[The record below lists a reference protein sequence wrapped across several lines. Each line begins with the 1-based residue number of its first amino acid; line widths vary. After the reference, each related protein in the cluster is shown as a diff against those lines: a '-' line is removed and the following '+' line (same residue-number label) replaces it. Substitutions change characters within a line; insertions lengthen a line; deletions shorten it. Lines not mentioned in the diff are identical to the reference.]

1 MWSLTSRILACCL
14 PMMGAIEEAVAS
26 SVSATSPPP
35 SSYANHSEAL
45 SYYLAEV
52 DSGLQA
58 QCLVCH
64 KEGGVAPQAGARL
77 VLGRDAESNHDVF
90 TQLLGSAETTQASTD
105 ADVIAFVERFYVV
118 VLGRASDPTGLDGW
132 FSALKAGTL
141 SGGDVAEAFF
151 LSTEYRN
158 HNTSDEEFVE
168 TLYRAFFNRDSDAGG
183 KRGWL
188 AALQNG
194 YSRADVINGFSG
206 SAEFAALATS
216 YGIKATKQDVEA
228 SEERG
233 AVDSQWVLAKVVGQ
247 EGHGGGSVLTPASTL
262 YKALETYL
270 GMLEPLPTSDNKE
283 PIWNLYDRE
292 RTDFIFDGIEKDNCP
307 EPDVTYINEFIDVDR
322 DGDSDILVGFKC
334 FRQYYLGERPDG
346 TWVKDQLT
354 FDPWK
359 GYVADSYLAVLI
371 NNDGEFEIDQSI
383 FSGEYP
389 VYDSSLTIQ
398 HAAVEDLNSDGYPD
412 VLFRGHWDNSINMII
427 NQYWFPHEPQR
438 QFESLEN
445 GDQGWAMAQQSVMLS
460 DGQGQYKIHEL
471 GMLDGTAGIFWMKDE
486 LGETYVWHVGELMTL
501 RKEARELYSQSAFEF
516 RPTVAKVTKSGDLI
530 DVTDKYLITQYPD
543 WMDYGYDEWSKDNFA
558 SRKETTW
565 MCFTH
570 NKPDLISSDNNNSRK
585 PACDIPTNNFSQ
597 KHGQNHQGKFYADGL
612 TPVNTFAATQGQ
624 YNPDAYHCFQFSGDQ
639 AQERAACWAEYFSE
653 LKQVPTVEIIEMNS
667 ERGLEVTHTS
677 YTEVQFMLIDL
688 PDGTQRLEKFTKVG
702 DNWIMAFLSMGVRA
716 HESLGETAVV
726 NSITGVVLDPGV
738 EPQDILEPYLA
749 TTEWLLESQ
758 NSYWEQRFWYYNE
771 FEADSI
777 YDTLNNAGICLDFIV
792 SVEPEDCVNPA
803 SYISNWWL
811 RGENSGA
818 MSLSLG
824 YVLKDRGLKNSEVFT
839 GLQMPTEAQWEFVDI
854 DNDGDADIH
863 THNGSYRLPDNA
875 LYINTDNQVVALSNS
890 DFWLD
895 VAWEDRESDY
905 HEYVLKVTDDVAN
918 GGYFSDA
925 EWFLSQKPKKPEFAD
940 VNGDG
945 ILDYAAIKGRNAA
958 NDDVSMGPYLEVI
971 YGK

>member
-1 MWSLTSRILACCL
+1 VRALLPSWLVSCLTFLLLATLSLSPLRAEEISGDPTLSTNSATKITEAYIGLLGRAPDPAGLAYWAAELDALVASGQNPDIALKKLTNDITMGQEWLNGIGAYDGRSQDGAESIVAQMYFNLFDRPATAADLAYWSQELTSGRVTESGMVVLLIQGAQSRANKDSEVLGYKLDAATYYAQHVPQGNFL
-14 PMMGAIEEAVAS
+14 PEEAEQAVA
-26 SVSATSPPP
+26 
-35 SSYANHSEAL
+35 
-45 SYYLAEV
+45 
-52 DSGLQA
+52 
-58 QCLVCH
+58 
-64 KEGGVAPQAGARL
+64 
-77 VLGRDAESNHDVF
+77 DVF
-90 TQLLGSAETTQASTD
+90 NELTLAKSFESTD
-105 ADVIAFVERFYVV
+105 ALI
-118 VLGRASDPTGLDGW
+118 
-132 FSALKAGTL
+132 
-141 SGGDVAEAFF
+141 
-151 LSTEYRN
+151 
-158 HNTSDEEFVE
+158 
-168 TLYRAFFNRDSDAGG
+168 
-183 KRGWL
+183 
-188 AALQNG
+188 
-194 YSRADVINGFSG
+194 
-206 SAEFAALATS
+206 
-216 YGIKATKQDVEA
+216 
-228 SEERG
+228 SEE
-233 AVDSQWVLAKVVGQ
+233 WT
-247 EGHGGGSVLTPASTL
+247 TPVSNNTP
-262 YKALETYL
+262 
-270 GMLEPLPTSDNKE
+270 MWD
-283 PIWNLYDRE
+283 LYDRA

-346 TWVKDQLT
+346 SLVKDQLT
-354 FDPWK
+354 YDPWK

-383 FSGEYP
+383 FGGEYP

-398 HAAVEDLNSDGYPD
+398 HAAVDDLNSDGYPD

-438 QFESLEN
+438 QSESLEN
-445 GDQGWAMAQQSVMLS
+445 GDQAWAMAQQSVMLS

-471 GMLDGTAGIFWMKDE
+471 GMLDGTAGIFWMTDE

-516 RPTVAKVTKSGDLI
+516 RPTVAKVTQSGDLI

-726 NSITGVVLDPGV
+726 NSITGVVLDQGV

-749 TTEWLLESQ
+749 TTEWLLESR

-777 YDTLNNAGICLDFIV
+777 YDTLNNAEICLDFIV
-792 SVEPEDCVNPA
+792 SVEPEDCANPA
-803 SYISNWWL
+803 DYISNWWH

-824 YVLKDRGLKNSEVFT
+824 YVLNDRGLEGSEVFT

-854 DNDGDADIH
+854 DSDGDADIH

-875 LYINTDNQVVALSNS
+875 LYINTDNQDVALSNS
-890 DFWLD
+890 DFWQD

-905 HEYVLKVTDDVAN
+905 HEYVLKVTDDVAT

>member
-1 MWSLTSRILACCL
+1 MRSLFPSCLASCLTFLLLATLSLSPLRAEEISGDPTLATNSATKITEAYIGLLGRAPDPAGLAYWAAELDALVASGQNPDIALKKLTNDITMSQEWLNGIGAYDGRSQDGAESIVAQMYLNLFDRPATAADLAYWSQELTSGRVTESGMVVLLIQGAQSRANKDSEVLGYKLDAATYYAQHVPQGNFL
-14 PMMGAIEEAVAS
+14 PKEAEQAVA
-26 SVSATSPPP
+26 
-35 SSYANHSEAL
+35 
-45 SYYLAEV
+45 
-52 DSGLQA
+52 
-58 QCLVCH
+58 
-64 KEGGVAPQAGARL
+64 
-77 VLGRDAESNHDVF
+77 DVF
-90 TQLLGSAETTQASTD
+90 NELTLVKSFESTD
-105 ADVIAFVERFYVV
+105 ALI
-118 VLGRASDPTGLDGW
+118 
-132 FSALKAGTL
+132 
-141 SGGDVAEAFF
+141 
-151 LSTEYRN
+151 
-158 HNTSDEEFVE
+158 
-168 TLYRAFFNRDSDAGG
+168 
-183 KRGWL
+183 
-188 AALQNG
+188 
-194 YSRADVINGFSG
+194 
-206 SAEFAALATS
+206 
-216 YGIKATKQDVEA
+216 
-228 SEERG
+228 SEEW
-233 AVDSQWVLAKVVGQ
+233 S
-247 EGHGGGSVLTPASTL
+247 TPVSNNTP
-262 YKALETYL
+262 
-270 GMLEPLPTSDNKE
+270 MWD
-283 PIWNLYDRE
+283 LYDRE

-346 TWVKDQLT
+346 SLVKDQLT
-354 FDPWK
+354 YDPWK

-383 FSGEYP
+383 FGGEYP

-398 HAAVEDLNSDGYPD
+398 HAAVDDLNSDGYPD

-427 NQYWFPHEPQR
+427 NQYWFPNEPQR
-438 QFESLEN
+438 QFESLES

-471 GMLDGTAGIFWMKDE
+471 GMLDGTAGIFWMTDE

-612 TPVNTFAATQGQ
+612 TPVNTFAASLEQ

-639 AQERAACWAEYFSE
+639 VQERAACWAEYFSE

-726 NSITGVVLDPGV
+726 NSITGVVLDQGV

-758 NSYWEQRFWYYNE
+758 NSHWEQRFWYYNE

-777 YDTLNNAGICLDFIV
+777 YDTLNNAEICLDFIV
-792 SVEPEDCVNPA
+792 SVEPEDCANPA
-803 SYISNWWL
+803 DYISNWWH

-824 YVLKDRGLKNSEVFT
+824 YVLNDRGLEGSEVFT
-839 GLQMPTEAQWEFVDI
+839 GLQMPTEAQWEFIDI

-875 LYINTDNQVVALSNS
+875 LYINTDNKEVALSNS
-890 DFWLD
+890 DFWQD

-905 HEYVLKVTDDVAN
+905 HEYVLKVTDDVAT

>member
-1 MWSLTSRILACCL
+1 MRALLPSWLVSCLTFLLLATLSLSPLRAEEISGDPTLSTNSATKITEAYIGLLGRAPDPAGLAYWTAELDALVASGQNPDIALKKLTNDITMGQEWLNGIGAYDGRSQDGAESIVAQMYFNLFDRPATAADLAYWSQELTSGRVTESGMVVLLIQGAQSRANKDSEVLGYKLDAATYYAQHVPQGNFL
-14 PMMGAIEEAVAS
+14 PEEAEQAVA
-26 SVSATSPPP
+26 
-35 SSYANHSEAL
+35 
-45 SYYLAEV
+45 
-52 DSGLQA
+52 
-58 QCLVCH
+58 
-64 KEGGVAPQAGARL
+64 
-77 VLGRDAESNHDVF
+77 DVF
-90 TQLLGSAETTQASTD
+90 NELTLAKSFESTD
-105 ADVIAFVERFYVV
+105 ALI
-118 VLGRASDPTGLDGW
+118 
-132 FSALKAGTL
+132 
-141 SGGDVAEAFF
+141 
-151 LSTEYRN
+151 
-158 HNTSDEEFVE
+158 
-168 TLYRAFFNRDSDAGG
+168 
-183 KRGWL
+183 
-188 AALQNG
+188 
-194 YSRADVINGFSG
+194 
-206 SAEFAALATS
+206 
-216 YGIKATKQDVEA
+216 
-228 SEERG
+228 SEE
-233 AVDSQWVLAKVVGQ
+233 WT
-247 EGHGGGSVLTPASTL
+247 TPVSNNTP
-262 YKALETYL
+262 
-270 GMLEPLPTSDNKE
+270 MWD
-283 PIWNLYDRE
+283 LYDRA

-346 TWVKDQLT
+346 SLVKDQLT
-354 FDPWK
+354 YDPWK

-383 FSGEYP
+383 FGGEYP

-398 HAAVEDLNSDGYPD
+398 HAAVDDLNSDGYPD

-438 QFESLEN
+438 QSESLEN
-445 GDQGWAMAQQSVMLS
+445 GDQAWAMAQQSVMLS

-471 GMLDGTAGIFWMKDE
+471 GMLDGTAGIFWMTDE

-543 WMDYGYDEWSKDNFA
+543 WMDYGYDEWSKDDFS

-726 NSITGVVLDPGV
+726 NSITGVVLDQGV

-749 TTEWLLESQ
+749 TTEWLLESR

-777 YDTLNNAGICLDFIV
+777 YDTLNNAEICLDFIV
-792 SVEPEDCVNPA
+792 SVEPEDCANPA
-803 SYISNWWL
+803 DYISNWWH

-824 YVLKDRGLKNSEVFT
+824 YVLNDRGLEGSEVFT
-839 GLQMPTEAQWEFVDI
+839 GLQMPTEAQWEFIDI
-854 DNDGDADIH
+854 DSDGDADIH

-875 LYINTDNQVVALSNS
+875 LYINTDNQDVALSNS
-890 DFWLD
+890 DFWQD

-905 HEYVLKVTDDVAN
+905 HEYVLKVTDDVAT